1 MKKILLLALLLC
13 GISQAWAVEWTD
25 SNGISWTFDVSGEN
39 ATNIHPTDKSTISGE
54 VVIPGTVYNGE
65 TALTVT
71 GIGNSAFEGC
81 TDMTDANIP
90 ESVTSIGSRAF
101 YRCSSLTNVTIPSGI
116 TSIGSDAFS
125 GCSEKPTVNVIVTDV
140 VAYCSNAVLQQHF
153 PDEAQFHLFNGDG
166 NEITEIAIPEGVTS
180 INSYAFANCS
190 SLRSVTIPS
199 SVTTI
204 GQWAFKRCS
213 SLSNLV
219 IPESVVSIDQWAFWG
234 CSGLLSMTF
243 LKNNNTSIGWYS
255 FDGCESLK
263 DFYIKYN
270 GEIEFYT
277 SSILN
282 QIGSKMRSSDW
293 AAHLMDNNGNEITE
307 LVIPEGVTSIG
318 DYAFRACTGLTSVT
332 IPSSVTSIGNNVFYD
347 CYNVTNLNVIV
358 SDIAAFSNNIVVSR
372 FDAPVRLID
381 VEGNEITEFVIPE
394 GVTSIGQAAFR
405 YCSSLTSVT
414 IPSSVTSI
422 GQEAFQNCSGLSSV
436 TINATTVPS
445 LANTNA
451 LPMVVLVPESAFED
465 YLAAD
470 VWKDMADRITIFDL
484 DYNDYSASVS
494 ARETA
499 SGLHANIGEGNL
511 RKVVNLK
518 VSGTINSYDV
528 MVIRNKMLCLR
539 NLDLSDATIVAN
551 NYEYYSGCK
560 SEDNKIGDNMF
571 RNLKILSFKA
581 PRTVTTM
588 GFRAFDGCSGLKD
601 VTLYEGLKNIGNYA
615 FNGCGIERLTVP
627 AGVVTIGQGA
637 FAHCTNLQ
645 EISLPDGLE
654 DIGSYAFQNCRISE
668 ITIPEGV
675 KRLRSYTFCGE
686 NYYWGSNYLTKVN
699 LPSTLEVIEQY
710 PFGGQYTSHQLTE
723 LILPVGLKRI
733 EGSLG
738 NNGKITEIRIP
749 PMMEYIA
756 AGALQNYSAIKD
768 YYVYVVDPININM
781 SSFANYT
788 TATLHVPTQSYN
800 AYYWNT
806 QWSQFANLVEFN
818 EPYSRFYLQNDYTLE
833 DDKRFDGEPDADFQA
848 NSGFIVDGED
858 NQDMGDIH
866 VIGNGTD
873 AATIIDDGNIT
884 AQNVYFDITV
894 NANRWYFFAFPF
906 RVKVSDIVAPGYFA
920 LRWYDGVA
928 RAQYG
933 QGGWKDFTG
942 EYLEP
947 GIGYI
952 FQCNTNGT
960 LHLPTTNPQFDG
972 QDKDSQLE
980 VHHSDNNQHA
990 SWNFMGN
997 PWLSYFDINDCGFDA
1012 PFTIWNGS
1020 GYDAYRPGDDDY
1032 MLHPFQAFFVQTPGG
1047 NNGMHFGHGD
1057 RYTYHQGQ
1065 NHQTAAH
1072 AKRMAKGINPK
1083 RLRLDMTISNG
1094 TDSDRTRV
1102 VFNADKQNAYEV
1114 GTDAAK
1120 FMTTDMP
1127 QLYTLDG
1134 TNTRYAIN
1142 ERPYGEVKLG
1152 FNAPKAGAYTIAIQ
1166 RMDEPMLLR
1175 DLLTGTTVKISEK
1188 DYTFDSG
1195 AGTFDSRFILVP
1207 DNGTTGIAQL
1217 YEKTGVSVIGAD
1229 HGLYINGADKAE
1241 VNVYSTTGA
1250 AVAQRASNGFLP
1262 MQRGTYLVTVNGTTT
1277 KVMVR

>member
-1 MKKILLLALLLC
+1 MTNLNVIVSDIAAFSNNIVVRFFDAPVRL
-13 GISQAWAVEWTD
+13 IDVEGNEITE
-25 SNGISWTFDVSGEN
+25 F
-39 ATNIHPTDKSTISGE
+39 
-54 VVIPGTVYNGE
+54 VIP
-65 TALTVT
+65 
-71 GIGNSAFEGC
+71 S
-81 TDMTDANIP
+81 
-90 ESVTSIGSRAF
+90 SVTSIGWAAF
-101 YRCSSLTNVTIPSGI
+101 R
-116 TSIGSDAFS
+116 
-125 GCSEKPTVNVIVTDV
+125 
-140 VAYCSNAVLQQHF
+140 
-153 PDEAQFHLFNGDG
+153 
-166 NEITEIAIPEGVTS
+166 
-180 INSYAFANCS
+180 NCS
-190 SLRSVTIPS
+190 
-199 SVTTI
+199 
-204 GQWAFKRCS
+204 
-213 SLSNLV
+213 
-219 IPESVVSIDQWAFWG
+219 
-234 CSGLLSMTF
+234 
-243 LKNNNTSIGWYS
+243 
-255 FDGCESLK
+255 
-263 DFYIKYN
+263 
-270 GEIEFYT
+270 
-277 SSILN
+277 
-282 QIGSKMRSSDW
+282 
-293 AAHLMDNNGNEITE
+293 
-307 LVIPEGVTSIG
+307 
-318 DYAFRACTGLTSVT
+318 GLTSVT
-332 IPSSVTSIGNNVFYD
+332 IPSSVTSIGQDAFQNCSGLSSVTIPSSVTSIGNSAFSN
-347 CYNVTNLNVIV
+347 CNNVTNLNVIV
-358 SDIAAFSNNIVVSR
+358 SDIAAFSNNIVVPY
-372 FDAPVRLID
+372 FNKPVRLID
-381 VEGNEITEFVIPE
+381 VEGNEITELVIPE
-394 GVTSIGQAAFR
+394 GVTSIGNYAFSN
-405 YCSSLTSVT
+405 CSSLASVT

-422 GQEAFQNCSGLSSV
+422 GQEAFQNCSRLSSV

-551 NYEYYSGCK
+551 NYEYYSGFK
-560 SEDNKIGDNMF
+560 SEDNKIGYNMF
-571 RNLKILSFKA
+571 RDLKILSFKA

-588 GFRAFDGCSGLKD
+588 SPNAFVGCSGLKD

-615 FNGCGIERLTVP
+615 FSSCGIERLTVP
-627 AGVVTIGQGA
+627 ASVVTIGQGA

-675 KRLRSYTFCGE
+675 KRLRSRTFCGDNE
-686 NYYWGSNYLTKVN
+686 YYGSDYLTKVN

-710 PFGGQYTSHQLTE
+710 PFGGYYDWRPTQLTE

-738 NNGKITEIRIP
+738 YNYKITEIRIP

-920 LRWYDGVA
+920 LRWYDGEA

-952 FQCNTNGT
+952 FQCNTDGT

-1102 VFNADKQNAYEV
+1102 VFNADKQNVYEL

-1120 FMTTDMP
+1120 FMTADMP

-1229 HGLYINGADKAE
+1229 HGLYINGADRAE

>member
-1 MKKILLLALLLC
+1 MKRLLIFAFLIC
-13 GISQAWAVEWTD
+13 GIMQAWAAKKWTD
-25 SNGISWTFDVSGEN
+25 DNGHIWDFEVINGNEAKVTHAQDYASTVEIPMYVYDGETPYLVTEIGSNSGAYPLFSYSWGGNNETVE
-39 ATNIHPTDKSTISGE
+39 E
-54 VVIPGTVYNGE
+54 VVLPS
-65 TALTVT
+65 TVT
-71 GIGNSAFEGC
+71 AVNGHTFYYAHKLKKINLDNVTYLGGRSFMQCNNLIDVGSLSNVTELCGEAFREC
-81 TDMTDANIP
+81 SNLAVSITIP
-90 ESVTSIGSRAF
+90 EGATSIGDYAF
-101 YRCSSLTNVTIPSGI
+101 YNCSSLT
-116 TSIGSDAFS
+116 
-125 GCSEKPTVNVIVTDV
+125 
-140 VAYCSNAVLQQHF
+140 
-153 PDEAQFHLFNGDG
+153 
-166 NEITEIAIPEGVTS
+166 
-180 INSYAFANCS
+180 
-190 SLRSVTIPS
+190 SVTIPS
-199 SVTTI
+199 SVTSI
-204 GQWAFKRCS
+204 GNYAF
-213 SLSNLV
+213 SN
-219 IPESVVSIDQWAFWG
+219 
-234 CSGLLSMTF
+234 CSGLTSVTISEGV
-243 LKNNNTSIGWYS
+243 TSIGS
-255 FDGCESLK
+255 SAFSNCTGL
-263 DFYIKYN
+263 
-270 GEIEFYT
+270 T
-277 SSILN
+277 SV
-282 QIGSKMRSSDW
+282 
-293 AAHLMDNNGNEITE
+293 T
-307 LVIPEGVTSIG
+307 IPEGVTSIG
-318 DYAFRACTGLTSVT
+318 NNVFYYCTGLTSVT
-332 IPSSVTSIGNNVFYD
+332 IPSSVTSIGSSAFYN
-347 CYNVTNLNVIV
+347 CPSLTSVT
-358 SDIAAFSNNIVVSR
+358 
-372 FDAPVRLID
+372 
-381 VEGNEITEFVIPE
+381 IPE
-394 GVTSIGQAAFR
+394 GVTSIGERVFSECSGLTSVTIPSSVTSIGYEAF
-405 YCSSLTSVT
+405 YSCSGLTSVTIPSSVTSIGNRAFLNCSGLTSVT

-422 GQEAFQNCSGLSSV
+422 GQEAFQNCSRLSSV
-436 TINATTVPS
+436 TIPSTTVPS

-571 RNLKILSFKA
+571 RDLKILSFKA

-588 GFRAFDGCSGLKD
+588 GSEAFVGCSGLKD
-601 VTLYEGLKNIGNYA
+601 VTLYEGLKNIGNNA

-654 DIGSYAFQNCRISE
+654 DIGSYAFLNCRIRE

-675 KRLRSYTFCGE
+675 KRLRYCTFCGSYE
-686 NYYWGSNYLTKVN
+686 YYGSDYLTKVN
-699 LPSTLEVIEQY
+699 LPSTLEVIEWS
-710 PFGGQYTSHQLTE
+710 PFGGCDGWRPTQLTE

-738 NNGKITEIRIP
+738 YNGKITEIRIP

-768 YYVYVVDPININM
+768 YYVYVVDPINIDM

-920 LRWYDGVA
+920 LRWYDGEA

-1102 VFNADKQNAYEV
+1102 VFNADKQNVYEL

-1120 FMTTDMP
+1120 FMTADMP

-1229 HGLYINGADKAE
+1229 HGLYINGADRAE